1 MQIIITDAAK
11 AHIKK
16 IITAEARSSVFRL
29 AVKKSGCS
37 GYRYDPQIVA
47 SGQDGDVEIIA
58 EEGWVIYVEPG
69 TEQFFDGLTIDLVEK
84 FLGHQL
90 TFINPNAE
98 DECGC
103 GESFNLKDE
112 D

>member
-1 MQIIITDAAK
+1 MNITITDAAV
-11 AHIKK
+11 AHIQKMLA
-16 IITAEARSSVFRL
+16 AEKESSIFRL

-37 GYRYDPQIVA
+37 GYRYDPQIVPKPEA
-47 SGQDGDVEIIA
+47 DDVEVSL
-58 EEGWVIYVEPG
+58 GDWVVYVQAD
-69 TEQFFDGLTIDLVEK
+69 TEAFFDGLTIDLIHK

-103 GESFNLKDE
+103 GESFALKDPE
-112 D
+112 N